1 MDTPNLKNSVL
12 VGSFVTAAVFL
23 VPPMYNFAK
32 EVFSFGNVITKAQAS
47 LTNHEVRIQAL
58 EGKTKSF
65 DQFRIVWCID
75 RMSTDKD
82 KLSPSVEKACNQW
95 ISE

>member
-1 MDTPNLKNSVL
+1 MESPNLKNSL
-12 VGSFVTAAVFL
+12 MIGSLVTAAVFL
-23 VPPMYNFAK
+23 VPPLYNFAK
-32 EVFSFGNVITKAQAS
+32 EVFSFGTVISNAQATLS
-47 LTNHEVRIQAL
+47 GHETRLLNL

>member
-1 MDTPNLKNSVL
+1 MESPNLKNSL
-12 VGSFVTAAVFL
+12 MIGSLVTAAVFL
-23 VPPMYNFAK
+23 VPPLYNFAK
-32 EVFSFGNVITKAQAS
+32 EVFSFGTVISNAQAT
-47 LTNHEVRIQAL
+47 LAGHEIRLQSL

>member
-1 MDTPNLKNSVL
+1 MESVKQNIII
-12 VGSFVTAAVFL
+12 GSIATATIFL
-23 VPPMYNFAK
+23 APPLYNFAK
-32 EVFSFGNVITKAQAS
+32 EVFTFGSVISSAQATLNS
-47 LTNHEVRIQAL
+47 HEMRIQSL